1 MTRRG
6 RRQRDEEW
14 TCKFSKLLRLV
25 VESNNIKLDHLDSDA
40 GILLSAF
47 RTWVSG
53 RNLPGPSYFNLL
65 LSFITPRVSDSS
77 GPIILERVFSDCSN
91 TQAWDAVESYSVFE
105 GGYAAIYSCVVR
117 DLLAYGQK
125 DGPVAFN

>member
-53 RNLPGPSYFNLL
+53 KICQVHRILICYCHSLL
-65 LSFITPRVSDSS
+65 L
-77 GPIILERVFSDCSN
+77 G
-91 TQAWDAVESYSVFE
+91 SV
-105 GGYAAIYSCVVR
+105 IHL
-117 DLLAYGQK
+117 DL
-125 DGPVAFN
+125 

>member
-65 LSFITPRVSDSS
+65 LSFIAPRVSDSS

-105 GGYAAIYSCVVR
+105 GDMQRYIPALLEIYWRMGRKMVR
-117 DLLAYGQK
+117 CL
-125 DGPVAFN
+125 

>member
-77 GPIILERVFSDCSN
+77 GPIILERVFRTVPIRKHGMRLSRIPCLRGICSDIFLRC
-91 TQAWDAVESYSVFE
+91 
-105 GGYAAIYSCVVR
+105 
-117 DLLAYGQK
+117 
-125 DGPVAFN
+125 